1 MSFALPL
8 LSNLQSNKTAFQL
21 FIYLLS
27 EWNELEI
34 KQISQKRGLLA
45 HLTLL
50 WDRLPNIPSQLVQL
64 WRKLIGEL
72 SQELTFRWKEALSLR
87 QEYGKALDQMSN
99 HLKSQDVPCEAR
111 LNVALHTT
119 MEARKAAVKV
129 LQQKPSSD
137 WSTRSGESGIS
148 GSKGMIGLVR
158 RDSKFS
164 QKDGSHSLAR
174 VGESACFGSRER
186 YWKERNELFPDITY
200 RQNVAHLNTLRQE
213 FVRDAT
219 PAYRT
224 LVEQQHDVASAMKR
238 CLTRHAVSQN
248 HIAIQTSRSNSH
260 LTSAI
265 DNFLCIDLIA
275 PLHER
280 LPRDLHLPQY
290 SLLHYIDPRDG
301 EARRAVLF
309 GVSPQEGDMGKEGN
323 NSILPVLLEATR
335 RGFQVEYPKKKGSG
349 DGEIMTL
356 VRYFESNWLSS
367 FEDNVGMI
375 GRRPFGVRHSL
386 VMFYLSCLPD
396 PLLPMSSND
405 ITQYALKRTSV
416 RMMLSRLPLAN
427 VVLLRDLCGYVHRLE
442 QYDRSVI
449 KRFGKL
455 IMRRANSDLIGDGS
469 NEKMIE
475 DIVRRLIRHFRKE
488 KERTVL
494 DISPVLPEEPEWMD

>member
-174 VGESACFGSRER
+174 V
-186 YWKERNELFPDITY
+186 DITY

-275 PLHER
+275 PLHEQ

-335 RGFQVEYPKKKGSG
+335 RGFQVEYPK
-349 DGEIMTL
+349 
-356 VRYFESNWLSS
+356 VRILRGVTKLQAFA
-367 FEDNVGMI
+367 D
-375 GRRPFGVRHSL
+375 RRNR
-386 VMFYLSCLPD
+386 
-396 PLLPMSSND
+396 
-405 ITQYALKRTSV
+405 KR
-416 RMMLSRLPLAN
+416 AA
-427 VVLLRDLCGYVHRLE
+427 G
-442 QYDRSVI
+442 
-449 KRFGKL
+449 
-455 IMRRANSDLIGDGS
+455 
-469 NEKMIE
+469 
-475 DIVRRLIRHFRKE
+475 
-488 KERTVL
+488 TVK
-494 DISPVLPEEPEWMD
+494 